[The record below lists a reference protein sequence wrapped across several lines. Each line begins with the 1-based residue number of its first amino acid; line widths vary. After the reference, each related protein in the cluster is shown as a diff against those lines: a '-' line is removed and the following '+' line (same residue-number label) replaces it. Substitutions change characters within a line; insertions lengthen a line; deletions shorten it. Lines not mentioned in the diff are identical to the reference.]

1 MTDNSFNSLEN
12 ANRQDVLERKE
23 INRPASSVFPYGRSS
38 ILSMNEGYLYPVDT
52 FFTLPGDQID
62 IDFACF
68 LESLNAFVERQYSGM
83 RLAFHAYYNK
93 CEHEWKGW
101 KDYATRGRR
110 GNISLSLPASS
121 LEADVVINGKRI
133 RNSAGTLPLKAY
145 FDTVNSLCSFEKNL
159 RTYHVSNQTR
169 ITGLSSTDNA
179 LLDSHYMGDNTQV
192 NRTCR
197 LAIDSSNKESTVQI
211 GGSIDA
217 RTNAI
222 PDAMYQRVFR
232 DFYLNK
238 NLVKDNKNWFPDDDD
253 DFCIPYSTSGAV
265 ARIGVAKTNKSL
277 STAYYSLVPNNCKK
291 DAPTSSDLTDIADD
305 PCLGAM
311 RVRQWQG
318 DPFTT
323 CVPFIE
329 RNGETTLFS
338 QANTIAV
345 QSQVTNPLGIFNGL
359 ISQKADLKLTKVG
372 TDPNS
377 ASINSPFLASTA
389 YNYMDTVGSI
399 KSFQSGSVIGEFS
412 LVNFI
417 TMNQFQELAAATLWS
432 RRNAKSDGDYNS
444 LIQAHYGWNPK
455 SQDRSPTYLGGSI
468 QRIEFQDVVSTAE
481 TTNQPLGSVTS
492 RALSG
497 GRNKIP
503 HFVAPDFGYV
513 MILASLVPDTF
524 YTQGLS
530 EEFDASLKG
539 AELPWPEFA
548 NLQKENV
555 LGKRLFLTGTTFD
568 TRLIGY
574 NERFLRFKYRQ
585 NQLLGHL
592 ADSYDT
598 KFRSMSFARFFDY
611 TDIQSLQSIDN
622 EFVSLS
628 PYNVRDDMY
637 SVPKQPHFILQFGDN
652 VRIVRSLP
660 YAAKES
666 TLTNVA

>member
-1 MTDNSFNSLEN
+1 MTDNTFNSLEN
-12 ANRQDVLERKE
+12 ANREDVVNLDEV
-23 INRPASSVFPYGRSS
+23 NRPASSVFPYGRSS
-38 ILSMNEGYLYPVDT
+38 ILTMNEGYLYPVDC

-68 LESLNAFVERQYSGM
+68 LESFNAFVERQYSGM
-83 RLAFHAYYNK
+83 RLAFHVYYNK

-101 KDYATRGRR
+101 KDFATRGRR
-110 GNISLSLPASS
+110 GNISLSLPKAFLTASV
-121 LEADVVINGKRI
+121 LINGKPI
-133 RNSAGTLPLKAY
+133 KNSGGTLPLQCA
-145 FDTVNSLCSFEKNL
+145 FDTVNSLASYLVNL
-159 RTYHVSNQTR
+159 RTFHMSNQDR
-169 ITGLSSTDNA
+169 ISGLSTADDA
-179 LLDSHYMGDNTQV
+179 LLDSHYMGVNTQV

-197 LAIDSSNKESTVQI
+197 LFIDSSHKETEIQI
-211 GGSIDA
+211 SGNIDD
-217 RTNAI
+217 RLNAI
-222 PDAMYQRVFR
+222 PFAMYQRVFR

-253 DFCIPYSTSGAV
+253 DFCIPYSSSVSVG
-265 ARIGVAKTNKSL
+265 RIGAPSSTRSL
-277 STAYYSLVPNNCKK
+277 TDCRYSLVPNNCKDK
-291 DAPTSSDLTDIADD
+291 NSTTDVADD

-323 CVPFIE
+323 SVPFLE
-329 RNGETTLFS
+329 RNGTTTLV
-338 QANTIAV
+338 QQLQTI
-345 QSQVTNPLGIFNGL
+345 
-359 ISQKADLKLTKVG
+359 VG
-372 TDPNS
+372 TAIPQQ
-377 ASINSPFLASTA
+377 
-389 YNYMDTVGSI
+389 YM
-399 KSFQSGSVIGEFS
+399 GSVIQLNDLGLVFDETSRAYGTTMSYSTNVSGYDHAFGRSTTTPYSYNAYFS
-412 LVNFI
+412 LLS
-417 TMNQFQELAAATLWS
+417 MQQLQELAASTLWS
-432 RRNAKSDGDYNS
+432 LRNAKSNGDYNS

-481 TTNQPLGSVTS
+481 TATQPLGSVTS

-513 MILASLVPDTF
+513 MILASLIPDTF

-530 EEFDASLKG
+530 EEFDG
-539 AELPWPEFA
+539 TVTGPELPWPEFA

-555 LGKRLFLTGTTFD
+555 LGKRIFLTGTTFD
-568 TRLIGY
+568 TRLMGY
-574 NERFLRFKYRQ
+574 NERFLRYKYRQ

-592 ADSYDT
+592 ADSYDS

-611 TDIQSLQSIDN
+611 SDIKNMQSIDN

-652 VRIVRSLP
+652 VRVVRSLP
-660 YAAKES
+660 YAAKEA
-666 TLTNVA
+666 TLTNIA